1 MSSRAWLDGAGG
13 SHRAHSAPRG
23 LMDTGI
29 FISDDAVTV
38 VGTPM
43 LPNKSLQPTEHS
55 AAAEL
60 VRWARDWRSFNI

>member
-1 MSSRAWLDGAGG
+1 
-13 SHRAHSAPRG
+13 
-23 LMDTGI
+23 MDTGI

-60 VRWARDWRSFNI
+60 VRWARDWRSFTI

>member
-1 MSSRAWLDGAGG
+1 VARWGPRELWSAFGA
-13 SHRAHSAPRG
+13 AG
-23 LMDTGI
+23 LMDTGT
-29 FISDDAVTV
+29 FVSNDAVTV

-43 LPNKSLQPTEHS
+43 LPDKSLQPTEHS

>member
-1 MSSRAWLDGAGG
+1 V
-13 SHRAHSAPRG
+13 
-23 LMDTGI
+23 MDTGT

-43 LPNKSLQPTEHS
+43 LSNKSLQPTEHS

-60 VRWARDWRSFNI
+60 VRWARDWSSFNI

>member
-1 MSSRAWLDGAGG
+1 MSGRAWLDGAGG
-13 SHRAHSAPRG
+13 SYRAHSAPRG
-23 LMDTGI
+23 LMDTGT
-29 FISDDAVTV
+29 FVSNDAVTV

-43 LPNKSLQPTEHS
+43 LPDKSLQPTEHS

>member
-1 MSSRAWLDGAGG
+1 
-13 SHRAHSAPRG
+13 
-23 LMDTGI
+23 MDTGT
-29 FISDDAVTV
+29 FVSNDAVTV

-43 LPNKSLQPTEHS
+43 LPDKSLQPTEHS